1 MAEHTY
7 QADRHSVIIA
17 LTCHDRNADFIV
29 RHLHISAIIIFYGPA
44 GSGQNRGKRERKF
57 KTEEREGMS
66 VSKSTHL
73 EIRPYSA
80 EILRHGYYALVIQF
94 RYARSN
100 YYTFGGALSELYS

>member
-1 MAEHTY
+1 MIKMQISLSGIY
-7 QADRHSVIIA
+7 IFQRSSFFMGQQA
-17 LTCHDRNADFIV
+17 L
-29 RHLHISAIIIFYGPA
+29 
-44 GSGQNRGKRERKF
+44 GSREAREKESSKLRRER
-57 KTEEREGMS
+57 MS

-100 YYTFGGALSELYS
+100 YYTFRVL

>member
-1 MAEHTY
+1 MIKMQISLSGIY
-7 QADRHSVIIA
+7 IFQRSSFFMGQQA
-17 LTCHDRNADFIV
+17 L
-29 RHLHISAIIIFYGPA
+29 
-44 GSGQNRGKRERKF
+44 GSREAREKESSKLRRER
-57 KTEEREGMS
+57 MS

-100 YYTFGGALSELYS
+100 YYTFRVLFQSLYS